1 MCGSSRRSEEG
12 AESPGAGVRGG
23 CEPPVWVLG
32 LELPSSAG
40 IAPNHCAFSLASP
53 HFFFFKQGYNI
64 AQASL
69 QLTM

>member
-12 AESPGAGVRGG
+12 AESPGAGVTGG

-32 LELPSSAG
+32 LELSSSAG
-40 IAPNHCAFSLASP
+40 IALNHCAFSPASP
-53 HFFFFKQGYNI
+53 HFFFKQGYNI